1 MSAME
6 SATPRLRIR
15 CGGFSGVWEVRRA
28 GLGDWTLEL
37 RRLGFLDLPLQEG
50 DAGSEHFSMV
60 LKNQ

>member
-15 CGGFSGVWEVRRA
+15 CGSFSGVWELKRT

-37 RRLGFLDLPLQEG
+37 WRLDFFDLPLQEG
-50 DAGSEHFSMV
+50 DATSEHLSMV